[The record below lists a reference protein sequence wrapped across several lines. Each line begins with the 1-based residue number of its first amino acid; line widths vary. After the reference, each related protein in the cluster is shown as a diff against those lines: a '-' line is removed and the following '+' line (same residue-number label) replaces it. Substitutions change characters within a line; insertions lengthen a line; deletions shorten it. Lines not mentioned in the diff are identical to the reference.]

1 MEIIISVVISGL
13 VVYIFMSNLAKKKD
27 TQIEVLQAL
36 EENKIDL
43 NDEGYPFNQ
52 TLGQLNSQI
61 KNIEERYSEY
71 LTTKEGINT
80 KLQDLTSLTSK
91 LNLTLSSNQKRGNWG
106 EIQAEKILEDGGLV
120 KGQHFKTQEI
130 LETGGKPD
138 ITLNLPNEKVLHLD
152 IKFPLQNYISYLGV
166 IDKINN
172 TIEENEISILEDKS
186 KELKNSFLED
196 VRDRV
201 DEVTKEGYIDPANN
215 TIDYALMF
223 VPVEGVF
230 QFIVENELELKTKN
244 VDIYDEAMEK
254 KVILVPPSLLL
265 VYLSTIRSAVDTFNL
280 QDQAKDLIE
289 LHKKFMVQWEKY
301 HSSVDQVG
309 ASIESLQK
317 KYKDLS
323 ETRTSELRK
332 VVDQMDNLKLDSE
345 D

>member
-1 MEIIISVVISGL
+1 
-13 VVYIFMSNLAKKKD
+13 MSNLAKKKD

-43 NDEGYPFNQ
+43 NDEEYPFNQ
-52 TLGQLNSQI
+52 TLGELNSQI

-152 IKFPLQNYISYLGV
+152 VKFPLQNYISYLGV
-166 IDKINN
+166 VDKINN

-186 KELKNSFLED
+186 KELKNSFLQD

-201 DEVTKEGYIDPANN
+201 DEVTKEGYICLLYTSDA
-215 TIDYALMF
+215 A
-223 VPVEGVF
+223 
-230 QFIVENELELKTKN
+230 
-244 VDIYDEAMEK
+244 DE
-254 KVILVPPSLLL
+254 
-265 VYLSTIRSAVDTFNL
+265 
-280 QDQAKDLIE
+280 
-289 LHKKFMVQWEKY
+289 
-301 HSSVDQVG
+301 
-309 ASIESLQK
+309 
-317 KYKDLS
+317 
-323 ETRTSELRK
+323 
-332 VVDQMDNLKLDSE
+332 
-345 D
+345 

>member
-1 MEIIISVVISGL
+1 
-13 VVYIFMSNLAKKKD
+13 MSNLAKKKD

-43 NDEGYPFNQ
+43 NDEEYPFNQ
-52 TLGQLNSQI
+52 TLGELNSQI

-152 IKFPLQNYISYLGV
+152 VKFPLQNYISYLGV
-166 IDKINN
+166 VDKINN

-186 KELKNSFLED
+186 KEYYFNTLNFKFQTLPTDQTTWSHGGSGSISSPFNILDLTMSDSNLCKISPMTFSS
-196 VRDRV
+196 
-201 DEVTKEGYIDPANN
+201 KE
-215 TIDYALMF
+215 
-223 VPVEGVF
+223 
-230 QFIVENELELKTKN
+230 
-244 VDIYDEAMEK
+244 
-254 KVILVPPSLLL
+254 PSP
-265 VYLSTIRSAVDTFNL
+265 
-280 QDQAKDLIE
+280 
-289 LHKKFMVQWEKY
+289 
-301 HSSVDQVG
+301 SSP
-309 ASIESLQK
+309 ESLAPIF
-317 KYKDLS
+317 S
-323 ETRTSELRK
+323 IVSA
-332 VVDQMDNLKLDSE
+332 
-345 D
+345 

>member
-1 MEIIISVVISGL
+1 MKSV
-13 VVYIFMSNLAKKKD
+13 FH
-27 TQIEVLQAL
+27 
-36 EENKIDL
+36 
-43 NDEGYPFNQ
+43 
-52 TLGQLNSQI
+52 QLSKMPSPYMKEMNRGFSARIQG
-61 KNIEERYSEY
+61 EWRER
-71 LTTKEGINT
+71 
-80 KLQDLTSLTSK
+80 SLD
-91 LNLTLSSNQKRGNWG
+91 N
-106 EIQAEKILEDGGLV
+106 
-120 KGQHFKTQEI
+120 
-130 LETGGKPD
+130 GGKRVYSAKHGPRLD
-138 ITLNLPNEKVLHLD
+138 PRSLVDVVPKQGASVSVLESSHA
-152 IKFPLQNYISYLGV
+152 FQPQPTVS
-166 IDKINN
+166 
-172 TIEENEISILEDKS
+172 
-186 KELKNSFLED
+186 
-196 VRDRV
+196 R

-317 KYKDLS
+317 KYKDFAA
-323 ETRTSELRK
+323 
-332 VVDQMDNLKLDSE
+332 
-345 D
+345 